1 MKYFVVRGETRHLD
15 QLTRAELR
23 GDFLQCIAG
32 ITHYEMTGPEGGEL
46 VVCAG
51 SLTTPLFYWDQ
62 LVSQLHSRGFRTL
75 TYSLYGRGYSDRV
88 QATYDEALLV
98 GQLADLTQRLDLT
111 EPFHLVGAS
120 MGALVAMAF
129 ARQHTAR
136 VASLTLAGPAG
147 LQPAPAFAVVL
158 RNEAA
163 GTFLAKRLGS
173 KMLDR
178 HLSHNVRDPERSAVL
193 TAMVRESYQF
203 EGSIYALS
211 ATIAD
216 FPLGGRQELYR
227 QTGRLP
233 IPKLLLWGDEDEVT
247 PITSFDEVTALLAPT
262 ESHILAPCGHMVPFE
277 EPAETA
283 LRFHAFVDAA
293 RKETSR

>member
-23 GDFLQCIAG
+23 GEFLECSAG
-32 ITHYEMTGPEGGEL
+32 ITHYEMTGPEGGE
-46 VVCAG
+46 VVVFAG

-62 LVSQLHSRGFRTL
+62 LVSRLHSRGFRTL
-75 TYSLYGRGYSDRV
+75 TYSPYGRGYSDRV
-88 QATYDEALLV
+88 QATYDEALMV
-98 GQLADLTQRLDLT
+98 GQLADLTHRLDLA
-111 EPFHLVGAS
+111 EPFHVVGAS

-129 ARQHTAR
+129 AQQHTAR
-136 VASLTLAGPAG
+136 IATLTLAGPAG
-147 LQPAPAFAVVL
+147 LQPAPFVAAVL
-158 RNEAA
+158 RNKTA
-163 GTFLAKRLGS
+163 GTFLAKQLGS

-178 HLSHNVRDPERSAVL
+178 HLSHNVRDPERSAAL
-193 TAMVRESYQF
+193 TAMVREAYQF

-227 QTGRLP
+227 RTGRLP
-233 IPKLLLWGDEDEVT
+233 IPKLLLWGDEDAVT

-262 ESHILAPCGHMVPFE
+262 ESHILSPCGHMVPFE
-277 EPAETA
+277 EPAEMG

-293 RKETSR
+293 REEMSR

>member
-15 QLTRAELR
+15 QHTRAELR
-23 GDFLQCIAG
+23 GGFLQCSAG
-32 ITHYEMTGPEGGEL
+32 ITHYEMTGPEGGEV

-62 LVSQLHSRGFRTL
+62 LVGQLHSRGFRTL
-75 TYSLYGRGYSDRV
+75 TYSPYGRGYSDRV

-98 GQLADLTQRLDLT
+98 GQLADLTQLLGLA

-129 ARQHTAR
+129 TQQYTSRIST
-136 VASLTLAGPAG
+136 LTLAGPAG
-147 LQPAPAFAVVL
+147 LQPVPSFAVVL
-158 RNEAA
+158 RNETA
-163 GTFLAKRLGS
+163 GTFLAKTLGS

-178 HLSHNVRDPERSAVL
+178 HLSHNVRDPERSAAL
-193 TAMVRESYQF
+193 TAMVRDSYQF

-216 FPLGGRQELYR
+216 FPLGDRQALYR
-227 QTGRLP
+227 HTGRLP
-233 IPKLLLWGDEDEVT
+233 IPKLLLWGDEDAVT

-262 ESHILAPCGHMVPFE
+262 ESHIVSPCGHMVPFE
-277 EPAETA
+277 YPAEMG

-293 RKETSR
+293 QKEKSR